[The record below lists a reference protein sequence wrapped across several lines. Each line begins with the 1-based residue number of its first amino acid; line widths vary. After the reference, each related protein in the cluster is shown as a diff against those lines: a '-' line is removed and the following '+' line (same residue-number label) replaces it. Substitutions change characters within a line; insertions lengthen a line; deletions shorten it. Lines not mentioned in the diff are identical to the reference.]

1 MPAFQYKAINNKTGQ
16 MTQNTVNGITKEEL
30 YKMLKKNG
38 LTPVDIQQA
47 LEVTAGAKTPVKR
60 HRSSE
65 EILKDLSPE
74 QVKLIYRNNDNHK
87 TEKKMTSQSKKI
99 AQNRGKGKKIKTRD
113 IIIFTQNFLLLKKA
127 DFNNIHALETV
138 ISTTENPRFKSILED
153 ILAGIES
160 GENMYT
166 TMEYYSSIFPII
178 YVNMI
183 KVGEL
188 SGSLVNALEQ
198 AMDYL
203 ENADALTKKVKK
215 IVMPNVLQFVGMLGL
230 LLIGTIFVIPSIQ
243 DVFDSMGS
251 KDSLPWITQAFAAF
265 LKSAANWWFYP
276 VILIGIAIGGV
287 IAYIRTPQGRYQ
299 WHLFKYKAPIFGA
312 LIYAVDFSRVMKSV
326 SLNIKNGMR
335 VQQAL
340 EVSKNVAKNNV
351 MLSIVESAINNC
363 LIGKSW
369 VEPFEESGFGNSM
382 STEMLKVGMQT
393 DLPMMM
399 DKMLEFVEADI
410 DVILQRIMKVLPE
423 VSYILVGTVLIF
435 FVVVVL
441 VPCIQL
447 YMGGFM
453 FSTDYV

>member
-1 MPAFQYKAINNKTGQ
+1 MPAFQYKAIDNRTGQ
-16 MTQNTVNGITKEEL
+16 VTKNTVNGVTKDEL
-30 YKMLKKNG
+30 FKMLKQNG
-38 LTPVDIQQA
+38 LTPIDIQQA
-47 LEVTAGAKTPVKR
+47 LEVTAMGKTPVKR

-74 QVKLIYRNNDNHK
+74 QVKLIYRNNPGQK
-87 TEKKMTSQSKKI
+87 VKKEMTAKSKKI
-99 AQNRGKGKKIKTRD
+99 ASNRGKKIKTRD
-113 IIIFTQNFLLLKKA
+113 IVIFTQNFLLLKKA

-138 ISTTENPRFKSILED
+138 ISTTENLTFKSILED
-153 ILAGIES
+153 ILAGVES

-166 TMEYYSSIFPII
+166 TMEYYSNIFPII

-188 SGSLVNALEQ
+188 SGSLVKALEQ

-203 ENADALTKKVKK
+203 ENSDALVKKVKK
-215 IVMPNVLQFVGMLGL
+215 IVLPNVIQFVGMLGL

-251 KDSLPWITQAFAAF
+251 KDSLPWITKWFADF
-265 LKSAANWWFYP
+265 LKSATHWWYYP
-276 VILIGIAIGGV
+276 VILIAGIIVG
-287 IAYIRTPQGRYQ
+287 IFAYIRTPQGRYQ
-299 WHLFKYKAPIFGA
+299 WHLFKYKAPIFGP

-351 MLSIVESAINNC
+351 MLSILENSINNC

-382 STEMLKVGMQT
+382 ATEMLKVGMQT

-399 DKMLEFVEADI
+399 DKMLEFIESDI

-423 VSYILVGTVLIF
+423 VSYILVGAVLIF

-447 YMGGFM
+447 YMGSFM
-453 FSTDYV
+453 FSSEYM